1 MTEED
6 KGLARRIADHIH
18 ENAPA
23 YVVGIFI
30 SGFAFAGSA
39 TWFAFNIYTDIQL
52 MKCKMGIEEEGNRLC
67 RWTSTIAED
76 LAKETPETD

>member
-1 MTEED
+1 MIQ
-6 KGLARRIADHIH
+6 AIADHIH

-30 SGFAFAGSA
+30 SGFGVLGAG
-39 TWFAFNIYTDIQL
+39 TWAWYNLNRDIDL
-52 MKCKMGIEEEGNRLC
+52 ILCKLDIEDNGLC
-67 RWTSTIAED
+67 RWTSTIVED